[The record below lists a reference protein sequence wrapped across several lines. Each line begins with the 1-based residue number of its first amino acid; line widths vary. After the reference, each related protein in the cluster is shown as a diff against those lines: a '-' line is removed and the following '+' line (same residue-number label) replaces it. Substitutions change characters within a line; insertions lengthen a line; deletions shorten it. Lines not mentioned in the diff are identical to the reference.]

1 MLQAIILIE
10 IALSAAAMLLM
21 TRHHRNPFRN
31 ASIMLLACI
40 VINVAGNFFV
50 TGPSLGSLVSGTYNG
65 VLMMVGA
72 GSPEFAAGGDGD
84 GLVVAA
90 FLAAFQLAG
99 ICALY
104 TTVDLAVSALASRW
118 LERGRVAHKRFS
130 RTFLVS
136 AIPDGA
142 APARSFVTSVVKAG
156 ENDLVAIRG
165 FDPDDGYS
173 GPSDAT
179 MVTSMYDLAAQSSR
193 GERYTVSFMDF
204 GVRVERALGDRGST
218 DVSIYRYDELAAR
231 DLLHSHVLPA
241 IVDDVRSGELVCR
254 ANGYRVLLIGPIDG
268 LAGCIARQLAMNLQL
283 PPDKRNRDRGL
294 PRIDVWSSEKD
305 DGEGWFKESH
315 PSLGLAA
322 TLTYHRGSARGPEL
336 YAYVKEGSF
345 DWVIL
350 ALPQDEQNVFV
361 ARSVMLGLRRT
372 HSGQAT
378 RVAARC
384 HEPWKYE
391 DQATGLLLFG
401 ADDSLASCD
410 SLIGSKMDD
419 RAKLVNA
426 FYAGIPAQSAIAGRG
441 VSDAANEAWRTAT
454 TQFDRDSSRAMAGF
468 AEVEKAWL
476 DACKD
481 GRCPCPDGPDDYL
494 ARLEHHRWVAFHVA
508 SGFSPMSL
516 DTMRQRYLCASEAC
530 AGGAIPPGFEPGKTA
545 PGKYAR
551 VDGPGYGDS
560 RYEHVCIAPWSELP
574 RISAEYNRL
583 TGESR
588 DFQQSDRDV
597 IRLLDY
603 LDGTHQGARWE

>member
-31 ASIMLLACI
+31 ASIMLLVCI
-40 VINVAGNFFV
+40 VINVTGNFFV

-84 GLVVAA
+84 SLVAAA

-118 LERGRVAHKRFS
+118 LERSRVAHKRFS

-142 APARSFVTSVVKAG
+142 AAARSFVTSIVKAR

-165 FDPDDGYS
+165 FDPDDGYAS
-173 GPSDAT
+173 PPGAT
-179 MVTSMYDLAAQSSR
+179 MVTSMYDLAAQTSH
-193 GERYTVSFMDF
+193 GERYAVSFMDF
-204 GVRVERALGDRGST
+204 GVRVERTLGDRGYA
-218 DVSIYRYDELAAR
+218 DVSIYRYDELAAK
-231 DLLHSHVLPA
+231 DLLYSHVLPA
-241 IVDDVRSGELVCR
+241 IVDDVQSGELICR
-254 ANGYRVLLIGPIDG
+254 ASGYRVLLIGAVDG

-283 PPDKRNRDRGL
+283 PPDGQNRDREL
-294 PRIDVWSSEKD
+294 PRIDIWSSERD
-305 DGEGWFKESH
+305 ESEGWFEESY

-322 TLTYHRGSARGPEL
+322 TMTYHQGSARGPEL
-336 YAYVKEGSF
+336 YAYVKEESF

-350 ALPQDEQNVFV
+350 AQPQDEHNVFV
-361 ARSVMLGLRRT
+361 ARSIMLGLRRT
-372 HSGQAT
+372 RPERAT

-384 HEPWKYE
+384 REPWKYE

-401 ADDSLASCD
+401 ADDSLASCN

-426 FYAGIPAQSAIAGRG
+426 FYAGIPAQSAIAGHG
-441 VSDAANEAWRTAT
+441 VSDAANEAWQTVT

-468 AEVEKAWL
+468 AEVERAWL
-476 DACKD
+476 DACRD

-516 DTMRQRYLCASEAC
+516 DTMRQRYLCASKAC
-530 AGGAIPPGFEPGKTA
+530 AGGATPPGFEPGKTA

-574 RISAEYNRL
+574 RISAEYNKL

-597 IRLLDY
+597 IKLLDY
-603 LDGTHQGARWE
+603 LDGTCRDARWE